1 LTEIQFDFQQRQ
13 STTLSQVE
21 EEQHR
26 FDTDGALRRMEAA
39 AQQGLQAEN
48 ERKVEEIYFSLNFT
62 KEVIAIDVE
71 FGDTVRQHSR
81 ERQRRVDRIRDCR
94 KKQREIL
101 RSLVEVMDDREKDDK
116 RLPGGV
122 SFLAVRS
129 TIGKSVPDAGF
140 LNKLQEAL
148 HSGADQHTILMQVKG
163 LLGVAAPVDASGVQ
177 SLVDELGAALKAE
190 RNELAK
196 FEEQKRRCQTEG
208 FHAVQGQQELVA
220 NLALMSATRK
230 HTESALVV
238 ARKNLASVDE
248 KIATL
253 QRSPSDFSRLVTHL
267 VKVWDAEDKDRTTV
281 VTAISKANTVVAS
294 VLPDEP
300 AALALLRNLRE
311 ELDDQ
316 KTQAEAFKAEQLH
329 FQRQFA
335 RYVDRYLNLLE
346 HQQKH
351 YENALSSLELYVNEL
366 SNDMVSQSETL
377 ATSESL
383 KHESGDICGAIMRNH
398 DSHKKQRL
406 DISAELKKSLPH
418 ILDVFGG
425 GERTQ

>member
-1 LTEIQFDFQQRQ
+1 
-13 STTLSQVE
+13 
-21 EEQHR
+21 
-26 FDTDGALRRMEAA
+26 M
-39 AQQGLQAEN
+39 
-48 ERKVEEIYFSLNFT
+48 
-62 KEVIAIDVE
+62 
-71 FGDTVRQHSR
+71 
-81 ERQRRVDRIRDCR
+81 
-94 KKQREIL
+94 
-101 RSLVEVMDDREKDDK
+101 
-116 RLPGGV
+116 
-122 SFLAVRS
+122 
-129 TIGKSVPDAGF
+129 
-140 LNKLQEAL
+140 
-148 HSGADQHTILMQVKG
+148 
-163 LLGVAAPVDASGVQ
+163 
-177 SLVDELGAALKAE
+177 
-190 RNELAK
+190 
-196 FEEQKRRCQTEG
+196 
-208 FHAVQGQQELVA
+208 
-220 NLALMSATRK
+220 
-230 HTESALVV
+230 
-238 ARKNLASVDE
+238 
-248 KIATL
+248 
-253 QRSPSDFSRLVTHL
+253 
-267 VKVWDAEDKDRTTV
+267 
-281 VTAISKANTVVAS
+281 VAS